1 MIKLLDMMVPKSSGF
16 QPDSDAPGGVPY
28 SAVKKW
34 STKVCMYVCTVCS
47 VCVYMCI
54 GLYVAS
60 PRECLSALAYD
71 VGFF

>member
-34 STKVCMYVCTVCS
+34 SRKSVY
-47 VCVYMCI
+47 VCVYMCV

-60 PRECLSALAYD
+60 PQGAPPSTCL
-71 VGFF
+71 

>member
-34 STKVCMYVCTVCS
+34 STKVCMYVCS
-47 VCVYMCI
+47 VCVCVHVHRFVC
-54 GLYVAS
+54 GFPQGVSFS
-60 PRECLSALAYD
+60 PCL
-71 VGFF
+71 

>member
-34 STKVCMYVCTVCS
+34 STKVCTYVCTCVWVC
-47 VCVYMCI
+47 MW
-54 GLYVAS
+54 LS
-60 PRECLSALAYD
+60 PRESLPALAYD

>member
-16 QPDSDAPGGVPY
+16 QPDSDTPGGVPY

-34 STKVCMYVCTVCS
+34 NKKVCTYVCTRAWVC
-47 VCVYMCI
+47 MW
-54 GLYVAS
+54 LP
-60 PRECLSALAYD
+60 PRERLPALVYD